1 MRRVVIDT
9 SVLVRAFLKK
19 TGSDW
24 KVYDQFLHGDID
36 LYYSQELIDE
46 ILRTINYP
54 RVRKRIKIE
63 NESIEAFLGGIFD
76 EGKLKVPKDVN
87 LCRDVRDNHVIG
99 LTMRA
104 AGRSESAYLVTADE
118 DILDLK
124 GKVKGVTIMTA
135 QEFVASSRADSTVI

>member
-24 KVYDQFLHGDID
+24 KVYEQFLHGDID
-36 LYYSQELIDE
+36 LYFSQELVDE
-46 ILRTINYP
+46 FLRAVNYP
-54 RVRKRIKIE
+54 RVRKRITIE
-63 NESIEAFLGGIFD
+63 HESIEVFLESIFD
-76 EGKLKVPKDVN
+76 EGKLKIPREVA

-99 LTMRA
+99 LAMRA
-104 AGRSESAYLVTADE
+104 AGRSGRTYLVTADE

-124 GKVKGVTIMTA
+124 GRVKDVTIMTA
-135 QEFVASSRADSTVI
+135 KELVATSRTDSTVV

>member
-36 LYYSQELIDE
+36 LYYSQELVDE
-46 ILRTINYP
+46 FLRAVNYP
-54 RVRKRIKIE
+54 RVRKRIRIE
-63 NESIEAFLGGIFD
+63 NESIEVFLESIFD
-76 EGKLKVPKDVN
+76 DGKLKIPREVA

-99 LTMRA
+99 LAMRT
-104 AGRSESAYLVTADE
+104 AGRAGRAYLVTADE
-118 DILDLK
+118 DVLDLK
-124 GKVKGVTIMTA
+124 GRVKGVTIMTA
-135 QEFVASSRADSTVI
+135 KEFVATSRTDSTVV